1 MNARTLLRL
10 TVTNP
15 ASAIYLGLVG
25 ASVVFTAGVVLFSP
39 DPGFAGVWP
48 FFLTAPTS
56 LVMMGIMGA
65 VGGLDAPVWLLA
77 IGLAVSALLQSLA
90 LGATLQALR
99 GRPHLGRT
107 A

>member
-1 MNARTLLRL
+1 
-10 TVTNP
+10 
-15 ASAIYLGLVG
+15 
-25 ASVVFTAGVVLFSP
+25 
-39 DPGFAGVWP
+39 
-48 FFLTAPTS
+48 
-56 LVMMGIMGA
+56 MMGIMGA